1 MHIFRKKEF
10 YVRTIATFLLI
21 VLIDWFMEGGLQL
34 FKRNTFSQTIEN
46 DKIPITHI
54 SIAAALVYFQL
65 KKEVSKSNPLCV
77 SIRRF

>member
-21 VLIDWFMEGGLQL
+21 VLIDWFMEGGFQL
-34 FKRNTFSQTIEN
+34 FKGNTFSQTIEN
-46 DKIPITHI
+46 DKVSFTHI

-65 KKEVSKSNPLCV
+65 KKRCE
-77 SIRRF
+77 